1 MDIKQLIGE
10 ATDYDK
16 KLALEEKKPKSW
28 CKSISAFANC
38 FGGKLIFGVSNDNEL
53 AGLADAEGDAE
64 KISEAI
70 KTHLNPIPEF
80 KLYFEKDGEKIFVIV
95 EVMKGQQTPYYYEGD
110 GQLIAFMRIGNESVP
125 ATPSQL
131 RELVL
136 RGSGESYDSLKSRYD
151 FDNMSFTKLKSV
163 YKQRTG
169 NTFEDTDYESFGL
182 MKKVI

>member
-1 MDIKQLIGE
+1 MDINQLIGE

-38 FGGKLIFGVSNDNEL
+38 YGGKLVFGVANDDAL
-53 AGLADAEGDAE
+53 VGLSDA
-64 KISEAI
+64 
-70 KTHLNPIPEF
+70 
-80 KLYFEKDGEKIFVIV
+80 
-95 EVMKGQQTPYYYEGD
+95 EGD

-163 YKQRTG
+163 
-169 NTFEDTDYESFGL
+169 
-182 MKKVI
+182 

>member
-10 ATDYDK
+10 TTDYNK

-38 FGGKLIFGVSNDNEL
+38 FGGKLIFGLSNNSEL
-53 AGLADAEGDAE
+53 VGLADA
-64 KISEAI
+64 
-70 KTHLNPIPEF
+70 
-80 KLYFEKDGEKIFVIV
+80 
-95 EVMKGQQTPYYYEGD
+95 
-110 GQLIAFMRIGNESVP
+110 GQLIAFMRIENESVP

-136 RGSGESYDSLKSRYD
+136 RGSGESYYSLKSRYD
-151 FDNMSFTKLKSV
+151 FGNMLFTKLKSV

-169 NTFEDTDYESFGL
+169 ITFEETDYESLGL
-182 MKKVI
+182 IDENVI

>member
-80 KLYFEKDGEKIFVIV
+80 KLYFEKMAKNFCYCGS
-95 EVMKGQQTPYYYEGD
+95 YER
-110 GQLIAFMRIGNESVP
+110 A
-125 ATPSQL
+125 A
-131 RELVL
+131 
-136 RGSGESYDSLKSRYD
+136 
-151 FDNMSFTKLKSV
+151 
-163 YKQRTG
+163 
-169 NTFEDTDYESFGL
+169 DTIL
-182 MKKVI
+182 L

>member
-16 KLALEEKKPKSW
+16 KVALEEKKPKSW

-38 FGGKLIFGVSNDNEL
+38 YGGKLVFGVANDDAL
-53 AGLADAEGDAE
+53 VGLSDAEGDAE
-64 KISEAI
+64 KISEII

-80 KLYFEKDGEKIFVIV
+80 KLSFEKDKDKTFVIV

-125 ATPSQL
+125 AAPSQL

-151 FDNMSFTKLKSV
+151 FDNMSFTKLKSA
-163 YKQRTG
+163 
-169 NTFEDTDYESFGL
+169 
-182 MKKVI
+182 I